1 VWFGRGGITGDHG
14 GGNHNHRCGAG
25 SDHRHDDHEHYDVH
39 DDHEHYDVHDDDHHD
54 PSSGSHGDPV
64 RG

>member
-1 VWFGRGGITGDHG
+1 VWFGRGGVTGDHG

-25 SDHRHDDHEHYDVH
+25 SDYRH

-54 PSSGSHGDPV
+54 PSSGSHGD
-64 RG
+64 